1 MLSSHIPSAV
11 PLALW
16 AFSRAAD
23 AAYSI
28 DTREDILTTASTL
41 AYDLMKFYEG
51 NKTGEIPGI
60 LPGPPDS
67 GEGDYYWWQGGAM
80 MGTYVD
86 YWYYTGDESYNH
98 VVTEGMLH
106 QVGEGRDYMPRN
118 HTASLGNDDQ
128 GFWGMTAML
137 AAENKFPDPPEDK
150 PQWLALAQ
158 AVWTTQAD
166 PERHDETCG
175 GGMRWQVPRT
185 NTGYD
190 YKNTISNGCFFNIGA
205 RLARY
210 TGNDTYARYAEQTWD
225 WLWAV
230 NYIDHENWRVYDGAH
245 VPKNCT
251 NIFKATF
258 SYNIAVL
265 MQGCA
270 FLANHTGEQ
279 KWFDRTE
286 ALANR
291 AIEDFFA
298 DGVAYEIPCEFETGR
313 CSQDML
319 SFKGYVHRWMTVVTQ
334 LVPSTRDLILP
345 VLRNSTLS
353 AIKQC
358 TGGASGR
365 ACGFYWNK
373 GVFVDPAVD
382 KTSGAG
388 EAMNVLAAVQSL
400 LEVAPPA
407 TNTTGG
413 TSKGDP
419 NAGMNSNPFKEFDPL
434 TTGDRAGAGILTFV
448 VLSSAIGIWVWMSLG
463 YQEWTEGEKGKGK
476 APPMTEKV
484 DTSVE
489 SVAPAKIVS
498 PLS

>member
-1 MLSSHIPSAV
+1 
-11 PLALW
+11 
-16 AFSRAAD
+16 
-23 AAYSI
+23 
-28 DTREDILTTASTL
+28 
-41 AYDLMKFYEG
+41 MKFYEG

-67 GEGDYYWWQGGAM
+67 GQGDYYWWQGGAM

-137 AAENKFPDPPEDK
+137 AAENKFPDPPADK

-270 FLANHTGEQ
+270 FLANHVS
-279 KWFDRTE
+279 R
-286 ALANR
+286 L
-291 AIEDFFA
+291 
-298 DGVAYEIPCEFETGR
+298 C
-313 CSQDML
+313 
-319 SFKGYVHRWMTVVTQ
+319 
-334 LVPSTRDLILP
+334 DLISVEMLT
-345 VLRNSTLS
+345 LRRRESRSGSTAPKPS
-353 AIKQC
+353 QTAP
-358 TGGASGR
+358 S
-365 ACGFYWNK
+365 
-373 GVFVDPAVD
+373 
-382 KTSGAG
+382 KTSLPKASHTKSP
-388 EAMNVLAAVQSL
+388 ANSRQVAA
-400 LEVAPPA
+400 PR
-407 TNTTGG
+407 TC
-413 TSKGDP
+413 
-419 NAGMNSNPFKEFDPL
+419 
-434 TTGDRAGAGILTFV
+434 
-448 VLSSAIGIWVWMSLG
+448 
-463 YQEWTEGEKGKGK
+463 
-476 APPMTEKV
+476 
-484 DTSVE
+484 
-489 SVAPAKIVS
+489 
-498 PLS
+498 

>member
-1 MLSSHIPSAV
+1 MAFCTKDGSTVTCVV
-11 PLALW
+11 PVALLAL
-16 AFSRAAD
+16 SGAAD

-28 DTREDILTTASTL
+28 DTRDDIITTASTL

-51 NKTGEIPGI
+51 NKTGQIPGI

-67 GEGDYYWWQGGAM
+67 GVGYYYWWQGGAM

-106 QVGEGRDYMPRN
+106 QVGEDRDYMPRN

-185 NTGYD
+185 NVGYD

-210 TGNDTYARYAEQTWD
+210 TGNDTYARYAEETWN

-230 NYIDHENWRVYDGAH
+230 NYIDHENWRVYDGGH
-245 VPKNCT
+245 VPENCT

-258 SYNIAVL
+258 SYNIGVL

-270 FLANHTGEQ
+270 FMANHAT
-279 KWFDRTE
+279 
-286 ALANR
+286 LANR
-291 AIEDFFA
+291 ALEDFFA
-298 DGVAYEIPCEFETGR
+298 DGAAYEIPCEFETGR

-319 SFKGYVHRWMTVVTQ
+319 SFKGYLHRWMTVVTQ

-345 VLRNSTLS
+345 VLRNSSLS

-365 ACGFYWNK
+365 VCGFYWTR
-373 GVFVDPAVD
+373 GEFIDPAVD

-400 LEVAPPA
+400 LEVDPPA
-407 TNTTGG
+407 TNITGG
-413 TSKGDP
+413 TSRGDP
-419 NAGMNSNPFKEFDPL
+419 NAGMNSNPFKEFEPL

-463 YQEWTEGEKGKGK
+463 YQEWTEGEKGKEK
-476 APPMTEKV
+476 DRPMGAKV
-484 DTSVE
+484 DNSLD
-489 SVAPAKIVS
+489 SIALAKVS
-498 PLS
+498 NQQG

>member
-1 MLSSHIPSAV
+1 MLSSMISSFAPA
-11 PLALW
+11 ALLL
-16 AFSRAAD
+16 FGAAD

-28 DTREDILTTASTL
+28 ETREDILTSASTL
-41 AYDLMKFYEG
+41 AYDLMKFYKG
-51 NKTGEIPGI
+51 NQTGEIPGI
-60 LPGPPDS
+60 LPGPPDD
-67 GEGDYYWWQGGAM
+67 GKGDYYWWQGGAM
-80 MGTYVD
+80 MGTYID

-106 QVGEGRDYMPRN
+106 QVGPGRDYMPPN

-128 GFWGMTAML
+128 GFWGMSAML
-137 AAENKFPDPPEDK
+137 AAENKFPDPPPDQ

-158 AVWTTQAD
+158 AVWTTQASPD
-166 PERHDETCG
+166 RHDETCG
-175 GGMRWQVPRT
+175 GGLRWQVPPT

-190 YKNTISNGCFFNIGA
+190 YKNTISNGIFFNMGA

-210 TGNDTYARYAEQTWD
+210 TNNATYARFAEETWD

-230 NYIDHENWRVYDGAH
+230 NFIDNENYRVYDGGH

-251 NIFKATF
+251 NVFKATF
-258 SYNIAVL
+258 SYNIAVV

-270 FLANHTGEQ
+270 FMANHTGEQ

-286 ALANR
+286 KLVQV

-298 DGVAYEIPCEFETGR
+298 DGAAYEIACEVDHGR

-319 SFKGYVHRWMTVVTQ
+319 SFKGYLHRWMAVVAQ
-334 LVPSTRDLILP
+334 LVPSTRELIRP
-345 VLRNSTLS
+345 VLLNSTQS

-365 ACGFYWNK
+365 VCGFYWTS
-373 GVFVDPAVD
+373 GQFVDPAVD

-388 EAMNVLAAVQSL
+388 EAMNVLGAVLSIM
-400 LEVAPPA
+400 EPKPPV

-413 TSKGDP
+413 TSQGDP
-419 NAGMNSNPFKEFDPL
+419 NAGMNSHPYREFAPI
-434 TTGDRAGAGILTFV
+434 TTGDKAGASILTIV
-448 VLSSAIGIWVWMSLG
+448 VLLSAIGIWGWMSVG
-463 YQEWTEGEKGKGK
+463 VSEWNETKGKGPSK
-476 APPMTEKV
+476 PEVAEVT
-484 DTSVE
+484 TSKE
-489 SVAPAKIVS
+489 SVSPATYK
-498 PLS
+498 